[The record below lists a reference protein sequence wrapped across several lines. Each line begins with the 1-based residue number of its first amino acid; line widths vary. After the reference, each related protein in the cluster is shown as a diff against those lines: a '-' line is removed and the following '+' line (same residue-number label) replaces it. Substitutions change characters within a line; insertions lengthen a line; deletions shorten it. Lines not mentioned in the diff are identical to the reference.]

1 MSSVTAR
8 LRAQA
13 GKGESK
19 LWLPPRAGAANTID
33 AGRAMEVWVPSCRRG
48 INTRPAWAISVE
60 FFSAARAAK
69 RIAEDRANVR

>member
-1 MSSVTAR
+1 MSSA
-8 LRAQA
+8 AEA

-19 LWLPPRAGAANTID
+19 LRLPPRAGAVNTID

-60 FFSAARAAK
+60 FFSAARQQSALQK
-69 RIAEDRANVR
+69 TVANVR